1 MQNRKNRGNQQ
12 QGREERK
19 PAQGQNSKTDLN
31 YSLTKV
37 FNRND
42 MVTVRPL
49 TETQKKVFTAYQ
61 DKEAD
66 SNLLLTGSAGTG
78 KSFLAMGLALQDVL
92 QPGSPYKKVIIIRST
107 VSSREIGFL
116 KGGPE
121 EKVSV
126 FEDPYKAICTELFNY
141 GGAYDALKKAGR
153 IEFRPTSFL
162 RGNTLSDAIVICDE
176 IQNFSFMELD
186 TAATRIGKN
195 ARLIMCGDT
204 KQNDLHFKA
213 NDQSGLPEF
222 LNIVNKI
229 PGFFRQIEF
238 NYRDI
243 VRSPKVKAYIMAREG
258 HSVEDIKMELERT
271 AKTQKKHHNGGH
283 VPHASAQQPAASGA
297 QPPVLTKH

>member
-1 MQNRKNRGNQQ
+1 MQNQNGRNRGSQQ
-12 QGREERK
+12 QGRESRK
-19 PAQGQNSKTDLN
+19 PAQNDKTDLN

-42 MVTVRPL
+42 MVTLRPL

-61 DKEAD
+61 DREAD

-92 QPGSPYKKVIIIRST
+92 QPGSPYKKLIIIRST
-107 VSSREIGFL
+107 VSSREIGYL
-116 KGGPE
+116 KGGAE

-162 RGNTLSDAIVICDE
+162 RGNTLSDAVIMCDE

-186 TAATRIGKN
+186 TAATRVGKN

-222 LNIVNKI
+222 LNIVNAI
-229 PGFFRQIEF
+229 PGFFSQIVF

-258 HSVEDIKMELERT
+258 HSAEEIKKELERT
-271 AKTQKKHHNGGH
+271 AKGQKKHHNGN
-283 VPHASAQQPAASGA
+283 GA
-297 QPPVLTKH
+297 QHPATPAGVQPLALTQH